1 MRGKDTVFTEV
12 QNENI
17 AMVATDGTISSDGTK
32 ITYILFLVGLKIQIS
47 IQLRLKFFAGMESL
61 QCRYQSLGSRTR
73 AGWKGLLHVVLDWN
87 WSTLYIVMRCV
98 AISPTS
104 AHFLLTST
112 DSQLNSF

>member
-32 ITYILFLVGLKIQIS
+32 IAYILFLVGLKIQIS

-73 AGWKGLLHVVLDWN
+73 AGWKGLLHVGLELVYSLHCHA
-87 WSTLYIVMRCV
+87 LRCY
-98 AISPTS
+98 
-104 AHFLLTST
+104 
-112 DSQLNSF
+112 